1 MARWTVYAEYGFES
15 FEAEVSDE
23 DLETEEDVI
32 QDFLENVQVWATKIE
47 EEDE

>member
-23 DLETEEDVI
+23 DLETEEDAI

-47 EEDE
+47 EE